1 MRNNIKS
8 GGEKINMYKNL
19 DVIKEL
25 MEQGV

>member
-1 MRNNIKS
+1 MRNDNKS
-8 GGEKINMYKNL
+8 GGEKINMYKKL